1 MLSRLIRDQIDA
13 ADAFLCVLP
22 EGRFAGTEG
31 ELQLRYAIRR
41 HKHIILFR
49 AEDRGHLPIPAALDG
64 YQDLQVVDG
73 DVVRRLAPLIAEFLE
88 LSPDSS
94 VELIDGG
101 WK

>member
-1 MLSRLIRDQIDA
+1 MLSRFRRDQIDA
-13 ADAFLCVLP
+13 SDAFLCVLP

-41 HKHIILFR
+41 RKHIILFR

-73 DVVRRLAPLIAEFLE
+73 DGERMAPI
-88 LSPDSS
+88 DSG
-94 VELIDGG
+94 VP
-101 WK
+101 

>member
-1 MLSRLIRDQIDA
+1 MLSRFRRDQIDA
-13 ADAFLCVLP
+13 SDAFLCVLP

-41 HKHIILFR
+41 RKHIILFR

-64 YQDLQVVDG
+64 YHDLEVVDG
-73 DVVRRLAPLIAEFLE
+73 DGERLPRLIVEFLE
-88 LSPDSS
+88 LPPGST
-94 VELIDGG
+94 VELVDGE